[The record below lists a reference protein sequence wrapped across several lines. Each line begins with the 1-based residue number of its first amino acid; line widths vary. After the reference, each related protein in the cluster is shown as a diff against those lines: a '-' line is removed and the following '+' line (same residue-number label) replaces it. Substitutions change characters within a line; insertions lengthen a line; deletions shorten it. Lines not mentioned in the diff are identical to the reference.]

1 MTTKSKQTK
10 AVKSEPEFNLKD
22 FKTQVESLVQRLM
35 TFTLRNTSLDAEVPT
50 DRDVAEA
57 LYEQIVQGFAV
68 LSEIDCYVGTKVN
81 ELGRYMSLLTENRH
95 KLNAQVE
102 VEPEPA
108 VEENVA
114 GSEGNK
120 DESDDETPPVKA
132 NKAKPPTKK
141 KQDSDED
148 EVPPVEEKKSSKS
161 KSKSKKQDSDEEE
174 DEVPPVEE
182 KKSSKSKSKSKK
194 QDSDEDEVP
203 PVEEKKSSKSKSK
216 SKKQD
221 SDEEEE
227 EAPPVEEKSKKSKG
241 KKN

>member
-10 AVKSEPEFNLKD
+10 ASTKSEPEFNLKD
-22 FKTQVESLVQRLM
+22 FKTQVESQVQRLM
-35 TFTLRNTSLDAEVPT
+35 SFTLRNTSLDAEVPT
-50 DRDVAEA
+50 DRDAAEA

-81 ELGRYMSLLTENRH
+81 ELGRYMSRLTENRH

-108 VEENVA
+108 AEENVV

-120 DESDDETPPVKA
+120 DESDDDTPPVKA

-141 KQDSDED
+141 KQDSDE
-148 EVPPVEEKKSSKS
+148 EEESAPPPVEEKKSSKS

-174 DEVPPVEE
+174 EE
-182 KKSSKSKSKSKK
+182 KSSK
-194 QDSDEDEVP
+194 
-203 PVEEKKSSKSKSK
+203 SKSKSK

>member
-81 ELGRYMSLLTENRH
+81 ELGRYMSRLTENRH

-161 KSKSKKQDSDEEE
+161 KSKSKKQDSDE
-174 DEVPPVEE
+174 
-182 KKSSKSKSKSKK
+182 
-194 QDSDEDEVP
+194 DEVP